1 MSTGTIIDLTV
12 VLLVIA
18 LCGVWIWWDEKD
30 RRRRREEMARR
41 LRAAQEIADLCNGL
55 NQKSDSGGNH
65 PG

>member
-1 MSTGTIIDLTV
+1 MSAGTIIDLTV

-18 LCGVWIWWDEKD
+18 LCGVWIWWDERD

-41 LRAAQEIADLCNGL
+41 LRAAQEIADLCSGL
-55 NQKSDSGGNH
+55 HQQSDSGGNH